1 MWRSTG
7 AFGFPA
13 GVVDMRPNEESSV
26 SKVDYENIKTF
37 SYSGVGERTVT
48 PLSKSGLRELRRDA
62 RGGNADAQFYLGW
75 LYETGEDPG
84 VPQDYD
90 KSIDLYLA
98 SAQQGN
104 ASAQHSLGDM
114 CVQGDEVD
122 EGMKWL
128 RDAADQGH
136 APAMTALGYVYEQ
149 MPGNISEKVKSDVEA
164 ATWFLFAAELGETDA
179 QYRLGEMYR
188 QGRAEAWRWGKD
200 STGAKELAAC
210 GWTEGQICHHGQHTN
225 DVVAAVWFRL
235 SASRGHAR
243 AQFRLGN
250 AYAQGTGV
258 GMDKERA
265 VIWHEAA
272 AAQGDRYSMYVLGC
286 FFENGDGVP
295 VDCDA
300 AIRWYC
306 LAAALGCDDSQNR
319 LYKLVPD
326 APPVPRASNVA
337 SFSRMDD
344 DDELDETEDDN
355 VLLDDD
361 DGEEV
366 TVH

>member
-1 MWRSTG
+1 M
-7 AFGFPA
+7 
-13 GVVDMRPNEESSV
+13 

-37 SYSGVGERTVT
+37 GYFGVGERTVT
-48 PLSKSGLRELRRDA
+48 SLSKSGLRELRRDA

-75 LYETGEDPG
+75 LYESGEDTG
-84 VPQDYD
+84 VTQDYD
-90 KSIDLYLA
+90 KSMDWYLA

-104 ASAQHSLGDM
+104 ASAQHSLGEM
-114 CVQGDEVD
+114 CVWGDESD

-128 RDAADQGH
+128 RAAADQGH
-136 APAMTALGYVYEQ
+136 APAMTSLGYVYEQ
-149 MPGNISEKVKSDVEA
+149 MSGDISEKDKSDVEA
-164 ATWFLFAAELGETDA
+164 ATWFLFAAEQGETDA

-188 QGRAEAWRWGKD
+188 QGRAEAWRWGD
-200 STGAKELAAC
+200 ASTGAKELVAI
-210 GWTEGQICHHGQHTN
+210 GWTRNQIVHLGQHTN

-235 SASRGHAR
+235 AASQGHAG

-265 VIWHEAA
+265 VMWHEEA
-272 AAQGDRYSMYVLGC
+272 AAQGDRYSQYVLGC

-300 AIRWYC
+300 AVRWYR

-319 LYKLVPD
+319 LYKLIPD
-326 APPVPRASNVA
+326 DAPVPRASIVT
-337 SFSRMDD
+337 SFSRTDD